1 MALTKGSILLEQPIT
16 VASFITAMESIGFT
30 NDSTAQTSTAC
41 TLTWDKDTD
50 KTYRITMTIPA
61 SGNMSGGAYDNTYTN
76 TTMIGN
82 IMNGNASVTLNAY
95 IDYLKF
101 GDSILIGIR
110 TSTTTEGYKIGLI
123 APVGDN
129 DYWYVPNQNGLYTY
143 IPRTTR
149 AIPAKAS
156 PSLLPNMTASLP
168 QSAVEVCKIYDDQG
182 FVDNI
187 LMAPIHP
194 SIPLNQTAKAQIGN
208 KTYLIW
214 SPVSLNY
221 DYFAFDITSEVSQ

>member
-30 NDSTAQTSTAC
+30 NDSTAQTSTTC

-61 SGNMSGGAYDNTYTN
+61 SGNISGGAYDNTYTN
-76 TTMIGN
+76 TSLIGN

-95 IDYLKF
+95 IDYIKF

-110 TSTTTEGYKIGLI
+110 QSTTTEGYKIGLI

-129 DYWYVPNQNGLYTY
+129 DYWYVPNQNGIYTY
-143 IPRTTR
+143 NARTSR
-149 AIPAKAS
+149 GISAKTQ
-156 PSLLPNMTASLP
+156 PYLLPNMTASLP
-168 QSAVEVCKIYDDQG
+168 QSAVEVCKIYDDRG

-187 LMAPIHP
+187 VLVPLHP
-194 SIPLNQTAKAQIGN
+194 SMPIGTVVKAQIGN
-208 KTYLIW
+208 KVYLIW
-214 SPVSLNY
+214 ALLSVNY
-221 DYFAFDITSEVSQ
+221 DHIGFDITSDIS